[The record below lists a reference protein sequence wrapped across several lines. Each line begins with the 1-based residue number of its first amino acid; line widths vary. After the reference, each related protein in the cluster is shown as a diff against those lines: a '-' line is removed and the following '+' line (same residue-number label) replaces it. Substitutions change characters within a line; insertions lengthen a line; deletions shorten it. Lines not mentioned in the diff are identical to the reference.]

1 MKDDKLGIFSEN
13 MKILKTKSSADSVFE
28 QKTIELFKHAILNDD
43 SDADIKIY
51 IILKRRW

>member
-1 MKDDKLGIFSEN
+1 MKDDKLGICSEN
-13 MKILKTKSSADSVFE
+13 MKILKTKSSAVSVFE

-43 SDADIKIY
+43 SDADIKIN